1 MSGRLVLAS
10 GSGVRAMLLRNAGLD
25 FEVHPADVDEDAIKQ
40 ASGSLSPENLALK
53 LAEEKALA
61 ISVERSDDLVIG
73 ADQILEC
80 DGILFD
86 KPKGYEGARNHMN
99 KLRGRTHRLI
109 SASCVA
115 EGGKIVWHNIEEA
128 RLTMRDFSDEFLE
141 HYLATAGDGILAS
154 VGAYRLEEMGIQLF
168 ENIDGDQTTIL
179 GLPLL
184 PLFGFLRSQNLLAG

>member
-1 MSGRLVLAS
+1 MSARLVLAS

-25 FEVHPADVDEDAIKQ
+25 FDVQPADVDEDAIKQ
-40 ASGSLSPENLALK
+40 AFSDLSPEDLALK

-61 ISVERSDDLVIG
+61 ISAVRSGDLVIG

-80 DGILFD
+80 DGVLFD
-86 KPKGYEGARNHMN
+86 KPKGYDGARDHMN

-109 SASCVA
+109 AASCVA
-115 EGGKIVWHNIEEA
+115 EGGEILWRNVEEA
-128 RLTMRDFSDEFLE
+128 RLTMRDFSDEFLD

-168 ENIDGDQTTIL
+168 EKIDGDQTTIL

-184 PLFGFLRSQNLLAG
+184 PLFGFLRGRDVMAG